1 MLDEL
6 KEDPDKP
13 VPIKLKLEAF
23 PRYEPVIPIMWKRYI
38 SYDLK
43 LVGLQQAVTM
53 TTKLESTSQVFVYGH
68 DLFLALTT
76 PDNGYDMLD
85 EDFSFYGLAI
95 TIIVIIVIDIL
106 LSRYAKKRTVMKQF
120 LTR

>member
-1 MLDEL
+1 M
-6 KEDPDKP
+6 
-13 VPIKLKLEAF
+13 
-23 PRYEPVIPIMWKRYI
+23 
-38 SYDLK
+38 
-43 LVGLQQAVTM
+43 
-53 TTKLESTSQVFVYGH
+53 YGH

-95 TIIVIIVIDIL
+95 TIIVIIVIDIV